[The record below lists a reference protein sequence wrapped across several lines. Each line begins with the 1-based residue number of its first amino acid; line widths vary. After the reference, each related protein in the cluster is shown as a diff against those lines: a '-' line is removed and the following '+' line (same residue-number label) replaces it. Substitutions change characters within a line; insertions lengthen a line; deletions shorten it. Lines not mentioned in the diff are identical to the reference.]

1 MRPSITAT
9 TPGAVRDEVVKY
21 LERLAD
27 RHWQQSQRTMSTNRR
42 QQAAAVCSAFKEAAS
57 DWREMVIVTE
67 EG

>member
-27 RHWQQSQRTMSTNRR
+27 HHWQQSQRAKFANTRH
-42 QQAAAVCSAFKEAAS
+42 QAAAVCSAFTEAAQ

-67 EG
+67 TE